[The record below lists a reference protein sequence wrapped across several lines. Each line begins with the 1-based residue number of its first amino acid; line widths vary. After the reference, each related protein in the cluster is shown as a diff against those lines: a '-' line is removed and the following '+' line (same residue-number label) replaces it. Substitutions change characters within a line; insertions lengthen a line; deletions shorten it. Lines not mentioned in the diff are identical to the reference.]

1 MFHSIVNSLGVHLH
15 LEDGGSMP
23 IHYIF
28 LYQAKQYNIL
38 EGKVYLYLI
47 IK

>member
-1 MFHSIVNSLGVHLH
+1 MFHSIVNCLGVSLY

-23 IHYIF
+23 IHYIS
-28 LYQAKQYNIL
+28 LYQATHCNIL
-38 EGKVYLYLI
+38 EGLAHWYLI